1 MTLQT
6 LPARREKDLNRNNV
20 NMKQIDVTLHKLLG
34 RCRSFAKHHSVL
46 ECPRICT
53 DVFHGTWLDC
63 FSVACLPQRTVIAVE
78 HLPESVQ
85 KVEYYYWP
93 SMRCT
98 AVHSSYLL
106 SHGLSGP
113 NIKLFKCAEL
123 PANSCCTRE
132 VGLLVYSWN
141 WRLAYLLTWTL
152 LLKEQPT
159 KKSHHLDDEGKWE
172 PEDKKLKNCFREKD
186 VVCAVHI
193 LRAGFSVMVP
203 WSHK

>member
-1 MTLQT
+1 MQVVCKTPLR
-6 LPARREKDLNRNNV
+6 AGMSKDLYRCISW
-20 NMKQIDVTLHKLLG
+20 NM
-34 RCRSFAKHHSVL
+34 
-46 ECPRICT
+46 
-53 DVFHGTWLDC
+53 TWLLLC
-63 FSVACLPQRTVIAVE
+63 VACLPQRTVIAVE

-152 LLKEQPT
+152 QSKEQPT
-159 KKSHHLDDEGKWE
+159 KKSHQSWTMKENGS
-172 PEDKKLKNCFREKD
+172 
-186 VVCAVHI
+186 
-193 LRAGFSVMVP
+193 LRTKSWRTVSERKM
-203 WSHK
+203 